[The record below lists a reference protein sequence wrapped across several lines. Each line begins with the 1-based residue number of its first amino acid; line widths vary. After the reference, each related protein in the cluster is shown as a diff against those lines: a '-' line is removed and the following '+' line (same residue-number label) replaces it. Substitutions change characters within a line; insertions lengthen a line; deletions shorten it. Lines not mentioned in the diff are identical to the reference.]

1 MNASP
6 VICIDFEP
14 GIPGHEIAAHVAK
27 TLWLPLLDREIVAR
41 ATAKLNLPERLVAR
55 LEGEPDHPIERW
67 LLAAAEGEQ
76 ALGIVGCT
84 TPQSDPIMQPR
95 RPLMHAI
102 REAIEE
108 VATQPCVIAN
118 HQAAYA
124 LDGRREAVRVLL
136 YADRAQRQLWL
147 REQPPA
153 RSDDQDRPVD
163 ELDRAKR
170 TYVKQAYGRHW
181 PDSHIYHLAIDVGR
195 LPLERSAFLVSEF
208 VRSTRAGGDFTH

>member
-1 MNASP
+1 MNASH
-6 VICIDFEP
+6 VICIEFEP
-14 GIPGHEIAAHVAK
+14 GIPGREIAARVAK
-27 TLWLPLLDREIVAR
+27 TLRLPLLDREIVAR
-41 ATAKLNLPERLVAR
+41 ATAKLNLPERLAAR

-67 LLAAAEGEQ
+67 LLAAAEGDQ
-76 ALGIVGCT
+76 ALGIVCCT

-108 VATQPCVIAN
+108 VATQACVIAN

-136 YADRAQRQLWL
+136 CADRAQRQLWL

-153 RSDDQDRPVD
+153 HSEDRDRPVD

-170 TYVKQAYGRHW
+170 TYIKQSYGRHW
-181 PDSHIYHLAIDVGR
+181 PDSHFYHLALDVGR
-195 LPLERSAFLVSEF
+195 LPLERSAFLVCEF
-208 VRSTRAGGDFTH
+208 VRSRRAGGDFTQ

>member
-1 MNASP
+1 MNASHA
-6 VICIDFEP
+6 ICIDFQP

-27 TLWLPLLDREIVAR
+27 TLRPPLLDREIVAR

-67 LLAAAEGEQ
+67 LLAAAEGDQ
-76 ALGIVGCT
+76 ALSMVGRT

-102 REAIEE
+102 REAIAE

-124 LDGRREAVRVLL
+124 LDGRREAVSVLL
-136 YADRAQRQLWL
+136 CADRAQRQLWL

-153 RSDDQDRPVD
+153 RSEDRDRPVD
-163 ELDRAKR
+163 ALDRAKR

-195 LPLERSAFLVSEF
+195 LQLERSAFLVCEF
-208 VRSTRAGGDFTH
+208 ARSTRAVGNSPQ